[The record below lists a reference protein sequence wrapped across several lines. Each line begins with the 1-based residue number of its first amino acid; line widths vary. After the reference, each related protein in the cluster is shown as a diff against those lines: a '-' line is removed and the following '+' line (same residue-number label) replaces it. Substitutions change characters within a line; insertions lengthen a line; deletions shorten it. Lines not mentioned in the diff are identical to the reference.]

1 MTLPFLFLVLHEKIS
16 EIKVRKVGIIYAH
29 LDEYQFQYIRCP
41 TSNLSENGRN
51 LFKEELDLKLNSL
64 SSYISDIIGKIKFII
79 FYYYQLFFLHN
90 NFF

>member
-1 MTLPFLFLVLHEKIS
+1 MKKNS
-16 EIKVRKVGIIYAH
+16 ETKVRKVGMIYAH
-29 LDEYQFQYIRCP
+29 LDEYQFQYIGCP
-41 TSNLSENGRN
+41 ISNLSENDRD

-64 SSYISDIIGKIKFII
+64 SSHISDIIGKIKFII